1 MKDGII
7 KFLKIYLVFILFA
20 VLINLFL
27 EISLRFIFEIP
38 ETLDVKGIMI
48 FFSIFNFFGALIFF
62 FRKYKAKIMG
72 LLSLVLGQVCEFS
85 FMRPEWVQKIYAL
98 EIGMD
103 VIMPFIISSII
114 YWFPAWLIP
123 SYVIHRYLK
132 KMIS

>member
-7 KFLKIYLVFILFA
+7 EFLKIYLVFILFA
-20 VLINLFL
+20 VWINLFL

-62 FRKYKAKIMG
+62 FRRYKAKIMG

-132 KMIS
+132 KMIL

>member
-7 KFLKIYLVFILFA
+7 EFLKIYLVFILFA
-20 VLINLFL
+20 VWINLFL

-132 KMIS
+132 KMIL

>member
-7 KFLKIYLVFILFA
+7 EFLKIYLVFILFA

-62 FRKYKAKIMG
+62 FRRYKAKIMG

-103 VIMPFIISSII
+103 VFMPFIISSII
-114 YWFPAWLIP
+114 YWLPAWLIP

>member
-20 VLINLFL
+20 VSINLFL

-38 ETLDVKGIMI
+38 ETLDIKGIMI

-62 FRKYKAKIMG
+62 FRRYKAKIMG

-132 KMIS
+132 KMIL

>member
-1 MKDGII
+1 MKDKII
-7 KFLKIYLVFILFA
+7 EFLKIYLVFILFA

-62 FRKYKAKIMG
+62 FRRYKAKIMG

-103 VIMPFIISSII
+103 VFMPFIISSII

-123 SYVIHRYLK
+123 SYAIHRYLK

>member
-48 FFSIFNFFGALIFF
+48 FFLIFNFFGALIFF

-123 SYVIHRYLK
+123 SYAIHRYLK

>member
-48 FFSIFNFFGALIFF
+48 FFLIFNFFGALIFF

-103 VIMPFIISSII
+103 VIIPFIISSII

-123 SYVIHRYLK
+123 SYAIHRYLK

>member
-1 MKDGII
+1 MKDKII
-7 KFLKIYLVFILFA
+7 EFLKIYLVFILFA

-62 FRKYKAKIMG
+62 FRRCKAKIMG